1 MAALAAAP
9 KLAPLL
15 AQHPAML
22 DATIAVLAA
31 PHASS
36 ASRDASLAILEAILD
51 LEQPTQIAVCCNNLG
66 RPAFAM
72 VLSFWIYNVVKMACS
87 AGLACTP
94 VKQRQTMQRTPDVT
108 SKEVSSAGVDSQAPH

>member
-1 MAALAAAP
+1 MAQASAPAPPPLLQCVASLSASP

-22 DATIAVLAA
+22 DATVAILAA

-51 LEQPTQIAVCCNNLG
+51 LEQPTQVVAHFL
-66 RPAFAM
+66 R
-72 VLSFWIYNVVKMACS
+72 LSHTLM
-87 AGLACTP
+87 LP
-94 VKQRQTMQRTPDVT
+94 
-108 SKEVSSAGVDSQAPH
+108 